1 MDFLSVNKVLE
12 EVDSPVNGKIRVV
25 RTLGLGT
32 YLQAEGL
39 TQSGGIVDGFWRRL
53 LGKVKKEK
61 PEIKNCLI
69 LGLGGGSAAMR
80 VKKLWPQAEVTG
92 VDVDPLMIELGRKYL
107 GLDGVKVVIEDASD
121 FTIDAD
127 RKSQKYDL
135 ILIDTYLG
143 SSYPPEFER
152 DDFLIRMKRL
162 LKNNGLAVFNRL
174 YYGEKRPAAMRFGAK
189 LEKVFVRVDSFFP
202 EANLMF
208 LCSATI
214 KIAKE

>member
-1 MDFLSVNKVLE
+1 MAFSTVNKVLE
-12 EVDSPVNGKIRVV
+12 EVDSPINGKIRVV

-53 LGKVKKEK
+53 LGKVKKKK
-61 PEIKNCLI
+61 PEVENCLI

-80 VKKLWPQAEVTG
+80 VKKLWPQAAVIG

-107 GLDGVKVVIEDASD
+107 GLTGVNVVIEDASN
-121 FTIDAD
+121 FTRDA
-127 RKSQKYDL
+127 RKKSQKYDL

-152 DDFLIRMKRL
+152 DDFLIRVKGL
-162 LKNNGLAVFNRL
+162 LTGSGLAVFNRL
-174 YYGEKRPAAMRFGAK
+174 YYAEKRPAAMKFGAR
-189 LEKVFVRVDSFFP
+189 LEKVFARVDYVFP
-202 EANLMF
+202 EANVMF
-208 LCSATI
+208 VCSSVSSTSL
-214 KIAKE
+214 

>member
-1 MDFLSVNKVLE
+1 MAFPTVNKVLE
-12 EVDSPVNGKIRVV
+12 ELDSPINGKIRVV
-25 RTLGLGT
+25 KSLGLGT

-53 LGKVKKEK
+53 LGKVKKKK
-61 PEIKNCLI
+61 PEVENCLI

-107 GLDGVKVVIEDASD
+107 GLDGVEVVIENASD
-121 FTIDAD
+121 FTIDAR

-143 SSYPPEFER
+143 SSYPPEFEK
-152 DDFLIRMKRL
+152 DDFLIRVKGL
-162 LKNNGLAVFNRL
+162 LTSSGIAVFNRL
-174 YYGEKRPAAMRFGAK
+174 YYGKKRPAAMKFGAK
-189 LEKVFVRVDSFFP
+189 LEKVFARVDYVFP

-208 LCSATI
+208 VCSATI
-214 KIAKE
+214 